1 MRPSWYSLC
10 AIPIVFRGWKPRLL
24 LAEVCRLVVLKG
36 FGGFPVLDDSFIS
49 EIFPEASL
57 S

>member
-10 AIPIVFRGWKPRLL
+10 AIPIVFLGWKPKLL
-24 LAEVCRLVVLKG
+24 LAEVCKLVVLKG